1 MNEPITVTYD
11 LVEVLKELKQ
21 DIKDVNTKLEK
32 LNTIEVE
39 LAEIKTEVRNL
50 KEDVRDIKT
59 VQNTLVKEVSDL
71 KGFRSLILPLIVGGI
86 SAVIGGIVTAVFRL
100 PSLLLKP

>member
-1 MNEPITVTYD
+1 MNEPSTVTYPTAD
-11 LVEVLKELKQ
+11 ILLRIENKLDKQ
-21 DIKDVNTKLEK
+21 SEK
-32 LNTIEVE
+32 LTTIEVE

-50 KEDVRDIKT
+50 KEDVRDMKT

-86 SAVIGGIVTAVFRL
+86 SAVIKIQVLIMTYNII
-100 PSLLLKP
+100 